1 MKEEITTNNKA
12 QINKLKLLSIEVLAV
27 LVAFIL
33 SVVIVYYLIEY
44 IIPTAGNQFD
54 AKVFNFVGTY
64 THDRNT
70 SLMSFITLFGSHLF
84 LVPAF
89 LFLIFYYAFFKK
101 DKWMGIKITSV
112 SFSSLFL
119 MFGLKWYFQRPRP
132 LTPLLKEAAGLSFP
146 SGHAFMSFSLCGI
159 LIYILYKEIKNV
171 WVRWLT
177 IYAMLVFT
185 FFIGVSRVYLRVHY
199 ASDVMAGFCMG
210 FMWVVIALTII
221 NRLEKH
227 KEKLPEIHPK

>member
-1 MKEEITTNNKA
+1 MKEEITTNKKVN
-12 QINKLKLLSIEVLAV
+12 INKLKLLSIEVLAV
-27 LVAFIL
+27 LFAFIL

-44 IIPTAGNQFD
+44 IIPTEGNRFD
-54 AKVFNFVGTY
+54 AKAFKFVGAY

-101 DKWMGIKITSV
+101 DKWMGIKVTAV
-112 SFSSLFL
+112 SFTSLFI

-132 LTPLLKEAAGLSFP
+132 LTPLLQEASGLSFP
-146 SGHAFMSFSLCGI
+146 SGHAFMSFALCGI

-171 WVRWLT
+171 WVKWLT
-177 IYAMLVFT
+177 MYAMLVFT

-199 ASDVMAGFCMG
+199 ASDVIAGFCMG
-210 FMWVVIALTII
+210 FMWVVIALAVLS
-221 NRLEKH
+221 RLEKH
-227 KEKLPEIHPK
+227 KEKLPEILSK